1 MLTKT
6 PESQAAEYANNIL
19 NAINQ
24 TLTRAKTLIANGAPA
39 NPQLG
44 APAVTADALAAAL
57 GPVNSAIVQLMLTA
71 ITTPDAEKI
80 AAAIAALTTD
90 PAADSSAAK

>member
-6 PESQAAEYANNIL
+6 PESQAAEYASNVL

-24 TLTRAKTLIANGAPA
+24 TLTRAKAMIANGAPA

-44 APAVTADALAAAL
+44 APAVSADAIVAAL
-57 GPVNSAIVQLMLTA
+57 GPVNHAVVQLMLTA
-71 ITTPDAEKI
+71 ISVTDAKKI
-80 AAAIAALTTD
+80 TAAVTALN
-90 PAADSSAAK
+90 K

>member
-6 PESQAAEYANNIL
+6 PESQAAEYASNVL

-24 TLTRAKTLIANGAPA
+24 TLNRAKAMIANGAPA

-44 APAVTADALAAAL
+44 APAVSADAIVAAL
-57 GPVNSAIVQLMLTA
+57 GLANHAVVQLMLTA
-71 ITTPDAEKI
+71 ITVTDAKKI
-80 AAAIAALTTD
+80 TAATTALN
-90 PAADSSAAK
+90 K